1 MQVGQSFNVRYLYA
15 DDERVRF
22 RVLDV
27 KTPLGADVFEQV
39 VEPNVYFSDINA
51 LRVAI
56 AGKLGLEPGTI
67 ELKMIE
73 DGSCLQ
79 S

>member
-1 MQVGQSFNVRYLYA
+1 MHIGQSFNVRYLYA

-27 KTPLGADVFEQV
+27 KTLLGADVFEHV

-51 LRVAI
+51 LRIAI